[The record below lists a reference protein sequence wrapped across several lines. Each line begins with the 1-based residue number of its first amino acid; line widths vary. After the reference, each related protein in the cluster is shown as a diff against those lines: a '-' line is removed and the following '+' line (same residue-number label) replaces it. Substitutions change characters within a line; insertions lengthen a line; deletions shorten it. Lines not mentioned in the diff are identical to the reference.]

1 MCIIITNQ
9 RWCHDHTGSLA
20 NASMNNEQ
28 CYTLSPDCS
37 FKILWILISPHF
49 SHFFCCD
56 LCAGFW
62 LVGPF
67 LCPPPHPPDI
77 DFLALNAAPS
87 NKKRMDEDGCRWYS
101 ADLTAPV
108 QPSIHPLL
116 LPELCLCFYGELA
129 DPWPRA
135 NESDNED

>member
-28 CYTLSPDCS
+28 CYTFPPDCS

-49 SHFFCCD
+49 SHFFCCN

-62 LVGPF
+62 LVGPYF
-67 LCPPPHPPDI
+67 RCSSSSPTLDI

-87 NKKRMDEDGCRWYS
+87 TKKQIS
-101 ADLTAPV
+101 VLLSSPA
-108 QPSIHPLL
+108 SILSFS
-116 LPELCLCFYGELA
+116 PELCLCFYGELA
-129 DPWPRA
+129 DP
-135 NESDNED
+135 